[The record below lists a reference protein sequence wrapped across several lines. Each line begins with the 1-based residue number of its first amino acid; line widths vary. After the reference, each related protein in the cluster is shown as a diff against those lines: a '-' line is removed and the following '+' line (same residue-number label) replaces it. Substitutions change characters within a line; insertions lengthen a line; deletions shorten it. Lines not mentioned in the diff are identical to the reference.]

1 MSGLSTPGRTRRPHR
16 FRGLLPG
23 IGPELISG
31 ASDNDPTN
39 VGTAAIVGATSAY
52 QLAWLA
58 LLVAALLG
66 VVQVI
71 AAQVGTTA
79 RNDLQRLAL
88 RCYGRPIAAVLL
100 LSVVIVNVVTIAADL
115 QAGAAGLGLV
125 AGVDSRWLVVPLG
138 LALIGLLLVGRYE
151 QVVGVLRHLLLGF
164 LAFGARRSSP
174 TPTGA
179 KSSGPAWSPRCR

>member
-1 MSGLSTPGRTRRPHR
+1 MSGVRSPGQTRWRRRIPE
-16 FRGLLPG
+16 LLRSV
-23 IGPELISG
+23 GPELISG

-58 LLVAALLG
+58 LLVAALLR

-100 LSVVIVNVVTIAADL
+100 LSVVIVNVVTIAAEL

-125 AGVDSRWLVVPLG
+125 AGVDSRWLV
-138 LALIGLLLVGRYE
+138 
-151 QVVGVLRHLLLGF
+151 
-164 LAFGARRSSP
+164 
-174 TPTGA
+174 
-179 KSSGPAWSPRCR
+179 